1 MASVV
6 TKEIL
11 NLLYLDHLVRGEI
24 NNLVI
29 KENLNSGIKK

>member
-11 NLLYLDHLVRGEI
+11 NLLCLDHLVRGEI
-24 NNLVI
+24 NNRVI